1 MLNRLPL
8 PDFVRRLR
16 ERIRARP
23 DTEFQQALIRFVI
36 GVIAYLYFGFS
47 WIEHPDS
54 ISSSIHFIAL
64 FFISTATLILARTLI
79 SPRASPRRRVFGAI
93 VDFSTASFMLM
104 VGGETSAPLVGIY
117 LWVTLGNGFRYGVPY
132 LYFSTVLAAVGFGS
146 VCRSSGIR

>member
-1 MLNRLPL
+1 MPSQLPL

-54 ISSSIHFIAL
+54 INSSIHFIAL
-64 FFISTATLILARTLI
+64 FFLPSSIITA
-79 SPRASPRRRVFGAI
+79 
-93 VDFSTASFMLM
+93 
-104 VGGETSAPLVGIY
+104 
-117 LWVTLGNGFRYGVPY
+117 
-132 LYFSTVLAAVGFGS
+132 GS
-146 VCRSSGIR
+146 SS

>member
-1 MLNRLPL
+1 MPSQLPL

-47 WIEHPDS
+47 WIEHPDF

-64 FFISTATLILARTLI
+64 FFLSTATLILAGTLMNR
-79 SPRASPRRRVFGAI
+79 RASPRRRVFGAI

-104 VGGETSAPLVGIY
+104 VGGGH
-117 LWVTLGNGFRYGVPY
+117 GFQM
-132 LYFSTVLAAVGFGS
+132 LEDTVLIEVKQGPYTGLDEKERF
-146 VCRSSGIR
+146 